1 MPEGVKFA
9 KEFQMRFSRRNAL
22 TLAAA
27 LPALTINKSASAAGN
42 ETQLSKLR
50 SFVGDAADLPS
61 DIREEFA

>member
-1 MPEGVKFA
+1 
-9 KEFQMRFSRRNAL
+9 MRFSRRNAL